1 MNKDDLQK
9 LIAKRE
15 DLCRELD
22 VTNVLIDRYGRLH
35 KELLEAEKD
44 LLSRDM
50 KKTEEYLKSIRWEIG
65 EV

>member
-1 MNKDDLQK
+1 MNKDCLQK

-22 VTNVLIDRYGRLH
+22 VTNVLIERYGRLY

-50 KKTEEYLKSIRWEIG
+50 KKTEEYFKSLRWEIG

>member
-1 MNKDDLQK
+1 MNKDHLQK

-22 VTNVLIDRYGRLH
+22 VTNVLIDRYGRLY

-50 KKTEEYLKSIRWEIG
+50 KKTEEYLKSLRLEIG